1 MQVLHPDQEYA
12 AFLAAGRF
20 MLQRSVGTD
29 RAIFYPRV
37 AEPGTGEPLEWFEA
51 SGRGRVYA
59 CTTVRRR
66 GEDPLNVSLIDL
78 AEGPRL
84 MSRVEGLP
92 AEEVTIG
99 LDVIAGIQIDAEGA
113 ALLIFTPAQV
123 SR

>member
-1 MQVLHPDQEYA
+1 MQVVHPDQEYA
-12 AFLAAGRF
+12 DFLAAGRF
-20 MLQRSVGTD
+20 MLQRTVGSG
-29 RAIFYPRV
+29 RPVFYPRV

-92 AEEVTIG
+92 AEAVRIG
-99 LDVIAGIQIDAEGA
+99 LDVVARIVAGAEGSS
-113 ALLIFTPAQV
+113 LLVFTPADA